1 MKGSKFMKSNSKNY
15 KPDENERVDRKSPHP
30 FLLALILTGILAAEA
45 YPNLTETAIA
55 AVKVLKSTQVQTNGK
70 ITSKADKFA
79 NLLKSATENQV
90 ESETKI
96 SQPFFLSKKSLNP
109 ILTVKQTSINENFDD
124 VKKLSKP
131 IPEKAEKLANQ
142 SEKIPNDIVDAVC
155 QDLASQIGIAPENI
169 KVSEVTQ
176 ETWPNTCL
184 GLPKNDELCGLRLVE
199 GWRLVLSN
207 GKGKWVYRTDD
218 LGKLIRVEPKK

>member
-1 MKGSKFMKSNSKNY
+1 MKSNSKNY
-15 KPDENERVDRKSPHP
+15 QLDGNERVDRKSPHP

-55 AVKVLKSTQVQTNGK
+55 AVKVLQSPQVETNGK

-79 NLLKSATENQV
+79 NLLKSATE
-90 ESETKI
+90 TKI
-96 SQPFFLSKKSLNP
+96 ESQTEKSQSFLLSNKSLNH
-109 ILTVKQTSINENFDD
+109 ILAVKQTSINNNFDD

-131 IPEKAEKLANQ
+131 IADEAEKLANQ
-142 SEKIPNDIVDAVC
+142 AKKIPNNIVDAVR
-155 QDLASQIGIAPENI
+155 QDLGSQIGIAPETI
-169 KVSEVTQ
+169 KVSEVSQ

-184 GLPKNDELCGLRLVE
+184 GLPKNDEFCGQRLVE

-207 GKGKWVYRTDD
+207 GKDRWVYRTDNS
-218 LGKLIRVEPKK
+218 GKLMRVESKNSR

>member
-1 MKGSKFMKSNSKNY
+1 MLLSKCLNPS
-15 KPDENERVDRKSPHP
+15 
-30 FLLALILTGILAAEA
+30 
-45 YPNLTETAIA
+45 
-55 AVKVLKSTQVQTNGK
+55 QVQTNGK

-79 NLLKSATENQV
+79 NLLKSATDNQV
-90 ESETKI
+90 ESQTKI
-96 SQPFFLSKKSLNP
+96 SQPFFLSNKSLDR
-109 ILTVKQTSINENFDD
+109 IFTVKQSSINENFDD
-124 VKKLSKP
+124 VKKFNKP
-131 IPEKAEKLANQ
+131 IAEESEKLANQ
-142 SEKIPNDIVDAVC
+142 SEKVPNDIVDAVC
-155 QDLASQIGIAPENI
+155 QDLASQIGIAAEKI

-207 GKGKWVYRTDD
+207 GKDKWVYRTDN

>member
-1 MKGSKFMKSNSKNY
+1 MKSNSKNY
-15 KPDENERVDRKSPHP
+15 ESDGNERVDRKSPHP
-30 FLLALILTGILAAEA
+30 FLLALILTGILTAEA

-55 AVKVLKSTQVQTNGK
+55 AVKVLKYPQVQTNGK

-79 NLLKSATENQV
+79 NLLKFATDTQV
-90 ESETKI
+90 ESQIKI
-96 SQPFFLSKKSLNP
+96 SEPFFLSNKSLNHM
-109 ILTVKQTSINENFDD
+109 LTVQQTSINENFDD
-124 VKKLSKP
+124 VKKFNKP
-131 IPEKAEKLANQ
+131 ITEEPEKLTNQ

-155 QDLASQIGIAPENI
+155 QNLASQIGIAPEKI

-207 GKGKWVYRTDD
+207 GKEKWVYRTDN
-218 LGKLIRVEPKK
+218 LGKLMRVEPKK